1 MSLFNIAYSE
11 GAAKTTFLETATTC
25 PQTRRLLSLRSWQ
38 IRNKITSKAMQDL
51 LKIAPSVGL
60 NDIPLDWRS
69 VIRLEKRVQH
79 AIVEVSEVVEVCS
92 NCFLHRFSPEVIS
105 TAQKCSFCGYARL
118 FCPRCN
124 YRCILASSIGNKS
137 KKYIS
142 HCMACGANSEVRVTV
157 RSYLFD
163 VSQHLNNLFGDKE
176 KARSLLLPFQ
186 NDNEQLFS
194 LKCPVTGHPSELSQ
208 NATFQECDGWLEKW
222 RSMCKSSKFFKEL
235 WHGERFYNHSIFE
248 DHGMR
253 SVLFEVSLDWFPP
266 HKDKQK
272 YSVGVLSCA
281 PANFTLHQRSD
292 MSNIFVLA
300 VIEGPSE
307 PVHTLALL
315 QPVFKNFAAINT
327 NGVTV
332 FDSLTSKT
340 ITVHATL
347 GLCVCD
353 SPATS
358 KLGAFVGHSA
368 YMPCFRCCYKACLC
382 GCKFNTADGSFKRC
396 TWNNAVLLNPESTS
410 IPPLLDP
417 GRRDDQKKKKGEH
430 MAFTDSILISMEQMR
445 KDADIRRD
453 QIQIGLYMWTPDH
466 VKAEYSRMKKK
477 LRSTCVS
484 PILIIPSSSF
494 NVVLDHCIDG
504 MHNILKG
511 IVLRLIELT
520 FDAKYGKLSFNL
532 NKTPGHM
539 TQFSDR
545 MRRFRWDTADS
556 APQRLHKTTGGLKAA
571 EIWFF
576 VRVQCLI
583 ALQDL
588 LPTQA
593 FIVWTLV
600 TKLVSA
606 IMHTH
611 VSKAWVLNNDGVC
624 LQRLLKTFYMRFH
637 ACYGA
642 CHMPYNFHMLLHSR
656 VDCVNWS
663 SLRSHSTFKFERLYH
678 ELIVAPR
685 CNGSNKVTQSI
696 VRAASELH
704 SRFSSKTTVPS
715 SNQIHIGWPATLPA
729 LRTITSLDRVIDGQT
744 FKCVQNCEG
753 VFGGRWKMGD
763 LVTVIDH
770 SSGVPV
776 YVGGSLACTI
786 EVIVAVKAQFVALL
800 YPVKGPPIPSRVP
813 LGSFRIGNQ
822 GLLHPE
828 KFVCVNLTKVPESF
842 HICHVARYDDPS
854 GLKLFVPVCGPMPIE
869 D

>member
-1 MSLFNIAYSE
+1 MDYSE
-11 GAAKTTFLETATTC
+11 GAVNMSFVQTPTTC
-25 PQTRRLLSLRSWQ
+25 PLSLRLLSLRAWQ

-51 LKIAPSVGL
+51 LKIAPSMGL
-60 NDIPLDWRS
+60 NDLPLDWRS
-69 VIRLEKRVQH
+69 VIRLEKRLQQST
-79 AIVEVSEVVEVCS
+79 VEVSEVVEVCS

-105 TAQKCSFCGYARL
+105 TTQTCSFCSYARL
-118 FCPRCN
+118 FCPRCH

-137 KKYIS
+137 KKYIA
-142 HCMACGANSEVRVTV
+142 HCMACGANSGVKVTI
-157 RSYLFD
+157 RSYIFNIA
-163 VSQHLNNLFGDKE
+163 QHLVNLFGDQE
-176 KARSLLLPFQ
+176 KAMSLLQPFQ
-186 NDNEQLFS
+186 NEHEKLFS
-194 LKCPVTGHPSELSQ
+194 LTCPVTGHPSESSEH
-208 NATFQECDGWLEKW
+208 ATFQECDGWLEKW
-222 RSMCKSSKFFKEL
+222 RAMCKSSKFFKEL
-235 WHGERFYNHSIFE
+235 WHGERFYNHSLFK

-315 QPVFKNFAAINT
+315 QPVFKNFATIDA
-327 NGVTV
+327 NGLKV
-332 FDSLTSKT
+332 FDSLTNKT
-340 ITVHATL
+340 ITVHATV

-353 SPATS
+353 TPATS
-358 KLGAFVGHSA
+358 KLGAFLGHSA

-396 TWNNAVLLNPESTS
+396 TWNNVMLVNPASTS
-410 IPPLLDP
+410 VPPLLHP
-417 GRRDDQKKKKGEH
+417 GSRDDQKKKKGEH
-430 MAFTDSILISMEQMR
+430 MAFTDNMLVSMEQLR
-445 KDADIRRD
+445 KDADVRRD
-453 QIQIGLYMWTPDH
+453 QIQIGLFMWTPGH
-466 VKAEYSRMKKK
+466 VKAQYSRMKKE

-484 PILIIPSSSF
+484 PILIIPSSRF
-494 NVVLDHCIDG
+494 DVVLDHCIDG
-504 MHNILKG
+504 MHNVFKG
-511 IVLRLIELT
+511 IVQRLIDLT
-520 FDAKYGKLSFNL
+520 FDAKYEKFSFNL
-532 NKTPGHM
+532 NKTAGHM
-539 TQFSDR
+539 TQFADR
-545 MRRFRWDTADS
+545 MRRFRWGTRDS
-556 APQRLHKTTGGLKAA
+556 APQRLHKSTGGLKAA

-583 ALQDL
+583 VLREL

-593 FIVWTLV
+593 FIVWTLA

-611 VSKAWVLNNDGVC
+611 VSKAWMLNNDGVC
-624 LQRLLKTFYMRFH
+624 LQRLLKTFYERFH
-637 ACYGA
+637 ACYGS

-678 ELIVAPR
+678 ELIGAPR
-685 CNGSNKVTQSI
+685 SNGSNKVTQSI

-704 SRFSSKTTVPS
+704 VRFSSKSTISRSIP
-715 SNQIHIGWPATLPA
+715 IEIDWPATLPA
-729 LRTITSLDRVIDGQT
+729 IPTITCLNRVIDGQS
-744 FKCVQNCEG
+744 FKCVKTCEG
-753 VFGGRWKMGD
+753 LFGGCWKMGD

-786 EVIVAVKAQFVALL
+786 EMIFVIKAQYVALL
-800 YPVKGPPIPSRVP
+800 YPVKGPPIPSRLP
-813 LGSFRIGNQ
+813 LGCFRIGNH
-822 GLLHPE
+822 GPLNPG
-828 KFVCVNLTKVPESF
+828 KFVCVNFTKVPESF
-842 HICHVARYDDPS
+842 HICHVARYDDPT
-854 GLKLFVPVCGPMPIE
+854 GLKLFVPLCGPMPIDE
-869 D
+869 

>member
-1 MSLFNIAYSE
+1 MDYSE
-11 GAAKTTFLETATTC
+11 GAVNMSFVQTPTTC
-25 PQTRRLLSLRSWQ
+25 PLSLRLLSLRAWQ

-51 LKIAPSVGL
+51 LKIAPSMGL
-60 NDIPLDWRS
+60 NDLPLDWRS
-69 VIRLEKRVQH
+69 VIRLEKRLQQST
-79 AIVEVSEVVEVCS
+79 VEVSEVVEVCS

-105 TAQKCSFCGYARL
+105 TTQTCSFCSYARL
-118 FCPRCN
+118 FCPRCH

-137 KKYIS
+137 KKYIA
-142 HCMACGANSEVRVTV
+142 HCMACGANSGVKVTI
-157 RSYLFD
+157 RSYIFNIA
-163 VSQHLNNLFGDKE
+163 QHLVNLFGDQE
-176 KARSLLLPFQ
+176 KAMSLLQPFQ
-186 NDNEQLFS
+186 NEHEKLFS
-194 LKCPVTGHPSELSQ
+194 LTCPVTGHPSESSEH
-208 NATFQECDGWLEKW
+208 ATFQECDDWLEKW
-222 RSMCKSSKFFKEL
+222 RAMCKSSKFFKEL
-235 WHGERFYNHSIFE
+235 WHGERFYNHSLFK

-315 QPVFKNFAAINT
+315 QPVFKNFATIDA
-327 NGVTV
+327 NGLKV
-332 FDSLTSKT
+332 FDSLTNKT
-340 ITVHATL
+340 ITVHATV

-353 SPATS
+353 TPATS
-358 KLGAFVGHSA
+358 KLGAFLGHSA

-396 TWNNAVLLNPESTS
+396 TWNNVMLVNPASTS
-410 IPPLLDP
+410 VPPLLHP
-417 GRRDDQKKKKGEH
+417 GSRDDQKKKKGEH
-430 MAFTDSILISMEQMR
+430 MAFTDNMLVSMEQLR
-445 KDADIRRD
+445 KDADVRRD
-453 QIQIGLYMWTPDH
+453 QIQIGLFMWTPGH
-466 VKAEYSRMKKK
+466 VKAQYSRMKKE

-484 PILIIPSSSF
+484 PILIIPSSRF
-494 NVVLDHCIDG
+494 DVVLDHCIDG
-504 MHNILKG
+504 MHNVFKG
-511 IVLRLIELT
+511 IVQRLIDLT
-520 FDAKYGKLSFNL
+520 FDAKYEKISFNL
-532 NKTPGHM
+532 NKTAGHM
-539 TQFSDR
+539 TQFADR
-545 MRRFRWDTADS
+545 MRRFRWGTRDS
-556 APQRLHKTTGGLKAA
+556 APQRLHKSTGGLKAA

-583 ALQDL
+583 VLREL

-593 FIVWTLV
+593 FIVWTLA

-611 VSKAWVLNNDGVC
+611 VSKAWMLNNDGVC
-624 LQRLLKTFYMRFH
+624 LQRLLKTFYERFH
-637 ACYGA
+637 ACYGS

-678 ELIVAPR
+678 ELIGAPR
-685 CNGSNKVTQSI
+685 SNGSNKVTQSI

-704 SRFSSKTTVPS
+704 VRFSSKSTISRSIP
-715 SNQIHIGWPATLPA
+715 IEIDWPATLPA
-729 LRTITSLDRVIDGQT
+729 IPTITCLNRVIDGQS
-744 FKCVQNCEG
+744 FKCVKTCEG
-753 VFGGRWKMGD
+753 LFGGCWKMGD

-786 EVIVAVKAQFVALL
+786 EMIFVIKAQYVALL
-800 YPVKGPPIPSRVP
+800 YPVKGPPIPSRLP
-813 LGSFRIGNQ
+813 LGCFRIGNH
-822 GLLHPE
+822 GPLNPG
-828 KFVCVNLTKVPESF
+828 KFVCVNFTKVPESF
-842 HICHVARYDDPS
+842 HICHVARYDDPT
-854 GLKLFVPVCGPMPIE
+854 GLKLFVPLCGPMPIDE
-869 D
+869 